1 MAARR
6 FGARLGRRL
15 DLAHNAVGDAG
26 VARRCDGFASAP
38 GGARSIRVLQLGFNS
53 IGKAGAEALAEAHAG
68 GFIDRLE
75 HLDLACN
82 VLGPAGLGARADAGA
97 EDATE
102 SGARDPGGLD
112 AGGGLEEEEE
122 EGPCASDDA
131 SEMYASDEASDDG
144 GGFVGARAPRATTR
158 ARPRASG
165 RVRRSA
171 S

>member
-1 MAARR
+1 MPR
-6 FGARLGRRL
+6 
-15 DLAHNAVGDAG
+15 
-26 VARRCDGFASAP
+26 SAP

-82 VLGPAGLGARADAGA
+82 VLGPAGLEALARML
-97 EDATE
+97 EPRDATE

-131 SEMYASDEASDDG
+131 SEMYARTKRRTTGRLRRSTRL
-144 GGFVGARAPRATTR
+144 ARRRALD
-158 ARPRASG
+158 AASG